1 MQCRF
6 LFSGKNKKQIINF
19 SSAEL
24 AQRVIKIGQNNLLP
38 KRANAFLSQSSP
50 NGKGDKY
57 VHIRVF
63 QSISIHTS
71 VLLIFQ
77 ATGRSLS
84 RSEQLC

>member
-6 LFSGKNKKQIINF
+6 LFSGKNKKHILNF

-24 AQRVIKIGQNNLLP
+24 AQRVVKIEENNLLP
-38 KRANAFLSQSSP
+38 KRANAFLYQSSP
-50 NGKGDKY
+50 DGKGDKY

-63 QSISIHTS
+63 ESISIHTS
-71 VLLIFQ
+71 ILLIFQ